1 MIAIQAARSKMEAGI
16 RSEGGV
22 TEMNEDILKG
32 RWHEVRGTVKARWGK
47 LTDDDLTAISGK
59 TEKLLGTLQTRY
71 GYAKDKAEDEFKEF
85 MASLKK

>member
-1 MIAIQAARSKMEAGI
+1 MEAGI